1 LSGGNG
7 SGDRQFEQ
15 QDESGIP
22 SGDSMSS
29 KTLAV
34 GITLVAAAAVTTPAL
49 IATAQSSGAARASAK
64 AAHLPAKRIEKIVQI
79 DGQVSSGVLAIE
91 VNRPDIHA
99 HGPHGVRFV
108 TGFQIQGD
116 LTFQQRGRHR
126 AVLNADLALKPGE
139 IQSVIDSIESHHLVF
154 QAEHQHLYN
163 ISPKVWFIH
172 FRGMGRPARLARE
185 VHAVIKSTATPLP
198 QHSPAHPKTSL
209 PKSRLAKIL
218 GGTATVGE
226 NGVVTVDV
234 PRKHGVVLGGVHVS
248 PDLNVATNI
257 QFEPLSHG
265 RAAAVPDF
273 AMTASEIQSV
283 IRVMRARH
291 WEVGCLYN
299 QETAEHPQ
307 LFFSHVFKTGD
318 PIALAH
324 QIRAGIDHTDS

>member
-1 LSGGNG
+1 ML
-7 SGDRQFEQ
+7 
-15 QDESGIP
+15 P
-22 SGDSMSS
+22 

-34 GITLVAAAAVTTPAL
+34 GITLVAAAAVTPTL
-49 IATAQSSGAARASAK
+49 IATAQSNAPGRSAQ
-64 AAHLPAKRIEKIVQI
+64 AAHLPAKRIEKIMQI
-79 DGQVSSGVLAIE
+79 DGQVSSGVLSIE
-91 VNRPDIHA
+91 VSRPDIHA

-116 LTFQQRGRHR
+116 LTFQQRGQHR

-172 FRGMGRPARLARE
+172 FRGVGRPVRLARE

-209 PKSRLAKIL
+209 PTARLAKIL
-218 GGTATVGE
+218 GGTASVGE

-234 PRKHGVVLGGVHVS
+234 PRKHGVVLGGIHVS
-248 PDLNVATNI
+248 PDLNIATNI

-265 RAAAVPDF
+265 RSAAVPDF
-273 AMTASEIQSV
+273 AMTASEIQV
-283 IRVMRARH
+283 VTRVMRARH

-307 LFFSHVFKTGD
+307 LFFSHDFKTGD

-324 QIRAGIDHTDS
+324 QIREGIDHTDG